1 MSNIV
6 EVRNLSI
13 DFNVR
18 DGKFRAVDN
27 ISFDIQQNKTLALVG
42 ESGSGKS
49 VTAMSIMQLL
59 PFPQSSYTSESSIK
73 FNNKEIINASKK
85 DLLSLRGNIIS
96 MVFQE
101 PMTSLNPY
109 HRVGDQITESVLLHS
124 KVSKKEA
131 KDEAINL
138 MNLVE
143 IDDVERRFNSYPHE
157 LSGGQ
162 RQRIMIAMALVN
174 KPELLIADEPTTA
187 LDVTIQAQI
196 LDLMSKLKR
205 ELGMSILFITHDLG
219 LVREFSDQVCVM
231 QNGNIVENGNTA
243 DVFDNPK
250 HAYTQKLL
258 NAEPKPKTIINHKE
272 DPLIKIENLDVFYNM
287 PRTSFFKSNRFHA
300 VKDTSINIYKNTTI
314 GLVGESGSGK
324 STLGKAI
331 ANLTPYEGKIY
342 YDGQDIASSSKEIKK
357 HIQIVFQDPYGS
369 LSPRMTIGEIV
380 GEGLGVHF
388 NLSKKESDL
397 KIDKVLTDVGIELNA
412 KNKYPHE
419 FSGGQRQR
427 IAIARS
433 LIMNPNF
440 MILDEPTSALDRSIQ
455 IQVINLLK
463 DIQNEYELTYLFIS
477 HDLKVIRSMSDY
489 IFVMKDGI
497 IVESGLS
504 NDVFNY
510 PKEKY
515 TKKLLSAALR
525 YATDWEN
532 VHKMSSRKYS
542 KELVDG
548 PNQAASRSMLRGV
561 GFTSEDFTK
570 PFVGIASTG
579 AKVTPCNMHINQLS
593 ELVEDSINASGGK
606 GVLFNTITV
615 SDGISMGTQ
624 GMKYSLVSREVI
636 ADSIETVVGCLG
648 YDGLIAI
655 GGCDKNMPG
664 CLIGMARLNR
674 PSIFIYG
681 GSIKPSNENTDYVT
695 VSEKVGEFSKGSI
708 NEDELIHYEK
718 ISVDGPG
725 SCGGMYTANTM
736 ASAIEALGMS
746 LPGSSSQD
754 ATSKSKNADCVNAG
768 SAIMNLLDKDI
779 KPSDI
784 MTREAFENAIT
795 VVIALGGSTNA
806 VLHLLAMAHSIGVEL
821 CLDDFTSIGKKTPV
835 LADLKPFGKHYM
847 SELNANGGIQPLMK
861 TLLDKGLLHGQ
872 CMTVTGNTLEENLK
886 DIKAYETSEII
897 KDFNNPIKKDSH
909 LRILYGNLAKD
920 GAVAKITG
928 KEGTSFEGK
937 AKVFNSEE
945 EGVSA
950 ILSNQINDGDVIV
963 IRYEG
968 PKGGPGMREM
978 LKPTSAIMGLGLG
991 DKIGFITDGRF
1002 SGGTHGFVVG
1012 HVSPEAA
1019 EGGLIALVE
1028 DGDTILIDAES
1039 DQLVLKVD
1047 DDEIKRRQSIWKNP
1061 NSKPKKGV
1069 LAKYAES
1076 VKSASLGA
1084 ITD

>member
-1 MSNIV
+1 
-6 EVRNLSI
+6 
-13 DFNVR
+13 
-18 DGKFRAVDN
+18 
-27 ISFDIQQNKTLALVG
+27 
-42 ESGSGKS
+42 
-49 VTAMSIMQLL
+49 
-59 PFPQSSYTSESSIK
+59 
-73 FNNKEIINASKK
+73 
-85 DLLSLRGNIIS
+85 
-96 MVFQE
+96 
-101 PMTSLNPY
+101 
-109 HRVGDQITESVLLHS
+109 
-124 KVSKKEA
+124 
-131 KDEAINL
+131 
-138 MNLVE
+138 
-143 IDDVERRFNSYPHE
+143 
-157 LSGGQ
+157 
-162 RQRIMIAMALVN
+162 
-174 KPELLIADEPTTA
+174 
-187 LDVTIQAQI
+187 
-196 LDLMSKLKR
+196 
-205 ELGMSILFITHDLG
+205 
-219 LVREFSDQVCVM
+219 
-231 QNGNIVENGNTA
+231 
-243 DVFDNPK
+243 
-250 HAYTQKLL
+250 
-258 NAEPKPKTIINHKE
+258 
-272 DPLIKIENLDVFYNM
+272 
-287 PRTSFFKSNRFHA
+287 
-300 VKDTSINIYKNTTI
+300 
-314 GLVGESGSGK
+314 
-324 STLGKAI
+324 
-331 ANLTPYEGKIY
+331 
-342 YDGQDIASSSKEIKK
+342 
-357 HIQIVFQDPYGS
+357 
-369 LSPRMTIGEIV
+369 
-380 GEGLGVHF
+380 
-388 NLSKKESDL
+388 
-397 KIDKVLTDVGIELNA
+397 
-412 KNKYPHE
+412 
-419 FSGGQRQR
+419 
-427 IAIARS
+427 
-433 LIMNPNF
+433 
-440 MILDEPTSALDRSIQ
+440 
-455 IQVINLLK
+455 
-463 DIQNEYELTYLFIS
+463 
-477 HDLKVIRSMSDY
+477 
-489 IFVMKDGI
+489 
-497 IVESGLS
+497 
-504 NDVFNY
+504 
-510 PKEKY
+510 
-515 TKKLLSAALR
+515 
-525 YATDWEN
+525 
-532 VHKMSSRKYS
+532 MSSRKYS

-593 ELVEDSINASGGK
+593 ELVEGSINASGGK

-978 LKPTSAIMGLGLG
+978 LKPTSAIMGLGPV
-991 DKIGFITDGRF
+991 
-1002 SGGTHGFVVG
+1002 SYTHLTL
-1012 HVSPEAA
+1012 P
-1019 EGGLIALVE
+1019 
-1028 DGDTILIDAES
+1028 TIC
-1039 DQLVLKVD
+1039 
-1047 DDEIKRRQSIWKNP
+1047 
-1061 NSKPKKGV
+1061 
-1069 LAKYAES
+1069 S
-1076 VKSASLGA
+1076 V
-1084 ITD
+1084 